1 MQKCFHLSLFF
12 WRIQTPDWEL
22 GLQPH
27 LTELLLTKSQNHRLN
42 EVGRALGSHLVQLH
56 AQAGPPT
63 ASYPESSPESF
74 WKSLR
79 RTVHQLSAWSMPM
92 HCHPHSTDVL
102 PGVPVCACGLM
113 SCHWAPLKR
122 AWTHLLNTCPLE
134 GWVRSPPDLLQ
145 AELQIS
151 QPLTFAHGRCFMSL
165 AAFLAVCWNLSEI
178 SLFFLNW
185 EVQAWTQYSIYGL
198 TRTVYRGRRTSLYLL
213 AARLFQIHLG
223 YPWPS
228 GV

>member
-12 WRIQTPDWEL
+12 WRIQTPDREL

-122 AWTHLLNTCPLE
+122 AWLCTLCTFLSGASLWAEQSHLSQSFLTGEMLQTCHHLHGPLL
-134 GWVRSPPDLLQ
+134 DCLQ
-145 AELQIS
+145 
-151 QPLTFAHGRCFMSL
+151 
-165 AAFLAVCWNLSEI
+165 
-178 SLFFLNW
+178 
-185 EVQAWTQYSIYGL
+185 
-198 TRTVYRGRRTSLYLL
+198 
-213 AARLFQIHLG
+213 
-223 YPWPS
+223 
-228 GV
+228 